1 MKINIGIRRE
11 DINRWE
17 RRAPLIPAHVRELTE
32 KFPLNFLVQPS
43 SIRVFP
49 DSEYAAAGATVQDD
63 LCPSRVVL
71 AIKEIP
77 LHLIEKGKVY
87 VFFSHTIK
95 GQTHNMP
102 LLKRI
107 LELGCTLIDYERMI
121 DDQGRR
127 VLFFGNYAG
136 HAGMVDSL
144 WAYGQ
149 RMKVLGIDTPFLRLK
164 QAYHYSNLTE
174 IREEVQKVGQEI
186 LENGLPEEISP
197 FICGFFGYGHVSQ
210 GAQEIYDLLPAVEI
224 SPDELA
230 DTVQKGYF
238 SRHRVYKVV
247 FKEEHMVRPRGDF
260 TFDLQDFYQNPEKY
274 YPVTEEYLPYLN
286 ILVNGIFWTP
296 RYPKY
301 LTREF
306 LQKLYRQQTRP
317 RLQVIGDITCDID
330 GSLECTIMATDS
342 EKPVYVY
349 HPEEHRAEFGF
360 TGPGPVV
367 LAVYNLPAEL
377 PVESSTFFSTH
388 LKKYVPEVA
397 MADYERAF
405 ADLQLDPV
413 VKKAVIVYQGEL
425 TPDYKYLEKFL
436 KF

>member
-1 MKINIGIRRE
+1 MKVNIGIRRE

-32 KFPLNFLVQPS
+32 NYPFHFLVQPS

-49 DSEYAAAGATVQDD
+49 DGEYEAAGATVQED
-63 LCPSRVVL
+63 LCPSRMVL

-77 LHLIEKGKVY
+77 LHLLEKGKVY

-95 GQTHNMP
+95 GQAHNMP
-102 LLKRI
+102 LLKKI
-107 LELGCTLIDYERMI
+107 LELGCVLIDYERMV

-149 RMKVLGIDTPFLRLK
+149 RMKALGLETPFLRLK

-174 IREEVQKVGQEI
+174 IKEEIERIGKDIQ
-186 LENGLPEEISP
+186 ENGLPQEISP

-210 GAQEIYDLLPAVEI
+210 GAQEIFDLLPAVEI
-224 SPDELA
+224 SPEELK
-230 DTVQKGYF
+230 DTVERGYH

-247 FKEEHMVRPRGDF
+247 FKEEHMVRPKGDF
-260 TFDLQDFYQNPEKY
+260 PFDLQDFYRNPERY
-274 YPVTEEYLPYLN
+274 YPVTENYLPFLN

-296 RYPKY
+296 RYPRY

-306 LQKLYRQQTRP
+306 LRKIYREEARP
-317 RLQVIGDITCDID
+317 RLQVVGDITCDIN
-330 GSLECTIMATDS
+330 GSLECTIMTTDS

-349 HPEEHRAEFGF
+349 NPEEHRAEFGF
-360 TGPGPVV
+360 EGHGPVV

-377 PVESSTFFSTH
+377 PVESSTFFSSH
-388 LKKYVPEVA
+388 LKKYVPDIA
-397 MADYERAF
+397 LADYDRDFDRLDINPVIKRA
-405 ADLQLDPV
+405 V
-413 VKKAVIVYQGEL
+413 VAYRGEL

-436 KF
+436 